1 MIIKSFEIEN
11 NIQKIDNFKLILI
24 YGENIGLKETLKKKI
39 VNLNKN
45 AEIINLYQED
55 INRNKD
61 VVVNEINNISLFSTK
76 KLIIINQVSESTFT
90 DLDNTLNIDG
100 KENIKVILIAELLDK
115 KSKLRAS
122 FEKKNN
128 LAVIPCYNDNDIT
141 LRKLV
146 QNELGEFKNLNSNSV
161 NMILNYSNLNRKTIL
176 NNIEKIKSFYENK
189 IISDNNLETLLNSD
203 RNELFENIRDAALS
217 GDKTKL
223 NVLLNN
229 FPFTN
234 EDAFLYL
241 NKLNYKLVRLLEIL
255 KENNKHNDLNI
266 TLSKI
271 RPPIFWKEKPIYLKL
286 LKKWHISSVL
296 EALTY
301 LGAIQEKLKK
311 NSTLNG
317 ITIVKNAITNI
328 CANSWTYF

>member
-1 MIIKSFEIEN
+1 MILKSFEIEN
-11 NIQKIDNFKLILI
+11 NIQKIDKFKLILI

-39 VNLNKN
+39 EKFNKN
-45 AEIINLYQED
+45 TEIINLYQED
-55 INRNKD
+55 ITKNKQI
-61 VVVNEINNISLFSTK
+61 VINEVNNVSLFSAE
-76 KLIIINQVSESTFT
+76 KLIIINQTSESMLSEINNLL
-90 DLDNTLNIDG
+90 DLDE
-100 KENIKVILIAELLDK
+100 KQKVRIVLIAELLDK
-115 KSKLRAS
+115 KSKLRAT

-141 LRKLV
+141 LRKLI

-161 NMILNYSNLNRKTIL
+161 NMILNYSNLNRKNIL

-189 IISDNNLETLLNSD
+189 IISDDNLETLLNSD

-217 GDKTKL
+217 GDKIKL
-223 NVLLNN
+223 NELLNN

-234 EDAFLYL
+234 EDAFLYI
-241 NKLNYKLVRLLEIL
+241 NKLNYKLIKLLDIL
-255 KENNKHNDLNI
+255 KENNKHGDLNT

-271 RPPIFWKEKPIYLKL
+271 RPPIFWKEKPVYLKL

-296 EALTY
+296 DALTY
-301 LGAIQEKLKK
+301 LGKIEEKLKK

-317 ITIVKNAITNI
+317 VTVVKNAITNI
-328 CANSWTYF
+328 CTNSWTYF